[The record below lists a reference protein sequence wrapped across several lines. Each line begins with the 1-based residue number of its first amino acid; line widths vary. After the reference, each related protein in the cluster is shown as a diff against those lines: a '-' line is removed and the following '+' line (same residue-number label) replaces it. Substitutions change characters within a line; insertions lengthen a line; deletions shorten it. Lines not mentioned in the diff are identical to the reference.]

1 MKSHGIWYWN
11 EFKHMSRGLIIIL
24 LFTIGYTVFMG
35 LFFKGKGH
43 IPFPSSF
50 ELILLRLGNMTLY
63 LYPAFLVFS
72 LYLDKRRE
80 EYFKT
85 FSHPSILRT
94 KFLVVLS
101 AIILTTALM
110 TVYAFTL
117 NHFRPRADNR
127 VIIMGLISYFCK
139 PFIILCLVTTAWGIM
154 QFVKRN
160 QLIQFI
166 LGIVIVIAGFIFY
179 KWIIELGF
187 VSNIYRHF
195 FFTLVIGVVYAFIG
209 IFLYERS
216 G

>member
-11 EFKHMSRGLIIIL
+11 EFKHMLMGLIIIL
-24 LFTIGYTVFMG
+24 LITVGYTVFMG

-50 ELILLRLGNMTLY
+50 ELLLLRLGNMTLY
-63 LYPAFLVFS
+63 LFPTFLVLS
-72 LYLDKRRE
+72 LYLDKRRK

-101 AIILTTALM
+101 AIILATALM
-110 TVYAFTL
+110 AVYSYTQ
-117 NHFRPRADNR
+117 NHFRPRVDNR
-127 VIIMGLISYFCK
+127 LIIMGLISYFCK
-139 PFIILCLVTTAWGIM
+139 PLIILCLVTTAWGIM
-154 QFVKRN
+154 KFVRRN

-166 LGIVIVIAGFIFY
+166 LGMVIVIAGLIFY
-179 KWIIELGF
+179 KWIIELDF
-187 VSNIYRHF
+187 VSNIHRHF
-195 FFTLVIGVVYAFIG
+195 FFTLVIGTVYAFIG

-216 G
+216 V